1 MGARHSIQGQGQ
13 VDRRPRSNS
22 VMESNLQPPGPT
34 RRTTSHIQTRHHSER
49 DLSDVD
55 PEEDE
60 GGSNGGNNAG
70 SSSHT
75 IHGNDGN
82 NFRVSMRTSR
92 GLAGLLQQASAAQ
105 AAAAAAASNNRT
117 TNERRTLLRLLA
129 GRDVECPVC
138 HKRVPSDDVE
148 VHLVMCFTRP
158 KLVYNEEILTSD
170 RGECSICLDEMEIG
184 NNVARLE
191 CLCLFHKECLDEW
204 FKRKN
209 VCPQHPGDE

>member
-1 MGARHSIQGQGQ
+1 MGARHSVQGQ

-60 GGSNGGNNAG
+60 EGSAGGGHSSNGAG
-70 SSSHT
+70 PSHT
-75 IHGNDGN
+75 IHGND
-82 NFRVSMRTSR
+82 FRVSMRTSR
-92 GLAGLLQQASAAQ
+92 GLAGLLQQANAAQ
-105 AAAAAAASNNRT
+105 TASNNRAN
-117 TNERRTLLRLLA
+117 NERRTLLRLLA

-170 RGECSICLDEMEIG
+170 RGECSICLDDMEIG
-184 NNVARLE
+184 NTVARLE
-191 CLCLFHKECLDEW
+191 CLCLFHKDCLDQW